1 MAEVVEQSQWKDEE
15 IDLCV
20 PFSTQ
25 THFSST
31 QTHFSL
37 HRTCEDQPRHRRWDE
52 DPVRAS
58 PLQQRYLDFFE
69 CLARKSKHSACRP
82 GNMCLQDMK
91 MESYLRLNAP
101 RVGGRPHR
109 VLAIALDA
117 GNSSP

>member
-1 MAEVVEQSQWKDEE
+1 MAEVVEQSQWKDED

-37 HRTCEDQPRHRRWDE
+37 HRTWEDQPRHRRWDE

-69 CLARKSKHSACRP
+69 CLARKSKHSAC
-82 GNMCLQDMK
+82 Q
-91 MESYLRLNAP
+91 ESYLRLNAP
-101 RVGGRPHR
+101 RVGGRSHR